1 MASLAGKSEKV
12 NKSLSYSVMDGAA
25 FAAMLGLTQSYIAP
39 FALALKATTAQIG
52 LLTSIPSLMMAL
64 SQLTAPEL
72 VKKAGSRKAMILPAV
87 ALHALL
93 WLPIF
98 LVPFLFPSGKVWWL
112 IGLVSISTVAGAIAN
127 PAWGSMMADLVPQR
141 IRGRYFSA
149 RGRISNI
156 VALVFGFAAGGL
168 LQLVGSNVFRGFEIL
183 FAGAMVFRM
192 VSLYFLT
199 KMYEPPAAPT
209 NGHQVNLVEMIKD
222 IGKSNLG
229 RFTVFVALMSFSTNI
244 SAPFFTVYM
253 LRDLHFSYLSFVIVN
268 TAGSIATIL
277 FVTYWGRRADRAGN
291 VRIIRI
297 ACFLI
302 PLVPIA
308 WLINKHVWFLVFVQV
323 FASFAWAG
331 FDLANMNFVYDASPP
346 EERTRRIALFNA
358 MNGTAVCLGALTG
371 GLLATRLPPLFG
383 YSLLS
388 LFALSGILRAFVGM
402 FLLRRVKEVR
412 HVPKVRLPDLL
423 FSRRHTTP
431 SSTEYR
437 LARSRFRRSG
447 TV

>member
-1 MASLAGKSEKV
+1 MASFTGKSEKV
-12 NKSLSYSVMDGAA
+12 NKSLRYSILDGSA
-25 FAAMLGLTQSYIAP
+25 FSAMFGFTQNYISP

-64 SQLTAPEL
+64 SQLSAPEL

-87 ALHALL
+87 LLHALM

-98 LVPFLFPSGKVWWL
+98 LVPYLMPNHKVWWL
-112 IGLVSISTVAGAIAN
+112 IAFVTLSTVAGAIAN

-156 VALVFGFAAGGL
+156 VMLVFGFIAGGI
-168 LQLVGSNVFRGFEIL
+168 LQLVQPNVFVGFAIL
-183 FAGAMVFRM
+183 FGGAIVFRLI
-192 VSLYFLT
+192 SLYFLT
-199 KMYEPPAAPT
+199 RMYEPPDAKPQSKQ
-209 NGHQVNLVEMIKD
+209 GGLMDLIRD
-222 IGKSNLG
+222 IGSSNLG
-229 RFTVFVALMSFSTNI
+229 HFTLFVALMSFCTNI

-268 TAGSIATIL
+268 SAGSLATIL

-308 WLINKHVWFLVFVQV
+308 WLISKQVWFLVIVQT

-331 FDLANMNFVYDASPP
+331 FDLANVNFLYDAAPP

-358 MNGTAVCLGALTG
+358 MNGVAVCLGALTG

-383 YSLLS
+383 FSLLS
-388 LFALSGILRAFVGM
+388 LFALSGVLRAIVAAV
-402 FLLRRVKEVR
+402 LLRRVREVR
-412 HVPKVRLPDLL
+412 SVPRVRLASLL
-423 FSRRHTTP
+423 FARHRDP
-431 SSTEYR
+431 GSYTEYR
-437 LARSRFRRSG
+437 LGRARFRRTG
-447 TV
+447 V

>member
-1 MASLAGKSEKV
+1 MASLEGKSAKV

-25 FAAMLGLTQSYIAP
+25 FSAMLGLTQNYISP
-39 FALALKATTAQIG
+39 FALALKATTAEIG
-52 LLTSIPSLMMAL
+52 LLTSIPSLMMAM
-64 SQLTAPEL
+64 SQLAAPTL
-72 VKKAGSRKAMILPAV
+72 VSRAGSRKAMILPAV
-87 ALHALL
+87 ALHAVL

-98 LVPFLFPSGKVWWL
+98 LVPFLMPTQKVWWL
-112 IGLVSISTVAGAIAN
+112 IGLVAASTVAGAIAN

-141 IRGRYFSA
+141 IRGRYFSS
-149 RGRISNI
+149 RGRIANI
-156 VALVFGFAAGGL
+156 VALVFGFVGGGI
-168 LQLVGSNVFRGFEIL
+168 LQLVGSSVLRGFEIL

-199 KMYEPPAAPT
+199 KMYEPPAT
-209 NGHQVNLVEMIKD
+209 STIGDQLNLLDMLKH
-222 IGKSNLG
+222 IGSSNLG
-229 RFTVFVALMSFSTNI
+229 RFTLFVALMSFCTNI

-268 TAGSIATIL
+268 TAGSLATIL

-297 ACFLI
+297 ACILV

-308 WLINKHVWFLVFVQV
+308 WLISKHVWFLVIVQT

-331 FDLANMNFVYDASPP
+331 FDLANMNFVYDAARP

-388 LFALSGILRAFVGM
+388 LFALSGALRAIVGG
-402 FLLRRVKEVR
+402 FLLRRVQEVR
-412 HVPKVRLPDLL
+412 HVPKVGLVNLL
-423 FSRRHTTP
+423 FSRHRDQGAH
-431 SSTEYR
+431 TEYR
-437 LARSRFRRSG
+437 LGRARFRRTG
-447 TV
+447 V

>member
-1 MASLAGKSEKV
+1 MASLEGKSAKV

-25 FAAMLGLTQSYIAP
+25 FSAMLGLTQSYISP

-52 LLTSIPSLMMAL
+52 LLTSIPSLMMAI
-64 SQLTAPEL
+64 SQLAAPTL
-72 VKKAGSRKAMILPAV
+72 VNKAGSRKAMILPAV
-87 ALHALL
+87 ALHAVL

-98 LVPFLFPSGKVWWL
+98 LVPLLMPTLKVWWL
-112 IGLVSISTVAGAIAN
+112 IGLVALSTVAGAIAN

-141 IRGRYFSA
+141 IRGRYFSS

-156 VALVFGFAAGGL
+156 VALVFGFAGGGI

-192 VSLYFLT
+192 VSLYFLN
-199 KMYEPPAAPT
+199 KMYEPPAT
-209 NGHQVNLVEMIKD
+209 STSGQLNLLGMLKD
-222 IGKSNLG
+222 VGSSNLG
-229 RFTVFVALMSFSTNI
+229 RFTLFVALMSFCTNI

-268 TAGSIATIL
+268 TAGSLATIL

-297 ACFLI
+297 ACVLV

-308 WLINKHVWFLVFVQV
+308 WLISKHVWFLVIVQT

-331 FDLANMNFVYDASPP
+331 FDLANMNFVYDAAPP

-358 MNGTAVCLGALTG
+358 MNGTAVCLGAITG

-388 LFALSGILRAFVGM
+388 LFALSGVLRAIVGG
-402 FLLRRVKEVR
+402 FLLRRVQEVR
-412 HVPKVRLPDLL
+412 HVPRVGLVDLL
-423 FSRRHTTP
+423 FSRHRDPGAH
-431 SSTEYR
+431 TEYR
-437 LARSRFRRSG
+437 LGRTRFRRTG
-447 TV
+447 V

>member
-1 MASLAGKSEKV
+1 MASLEGKSQKV
-12 NKSLSYSVMDGAA
+12 NKSLSYSIMDGAA
-25 FAAMLGLTQSYIAP
+25 FSAMLGLTQSYIAP
-39 FALALKATTAQIG
+39 FALALQATTAQIG

-64 SQLTAPEL
+64 SQLTAPQL

-87 ALHALL
+87 ALHAVL

-98 LVPFLFPSGKVWWL
+98 LVPFLIPSAKVWWL
-112 IGLVSISTVAGAIAN
+112 IGLVSLSTVAGAIAN

-149 RGRISNI
+149 RGRISNT
-156 VALVFGFAAGGL
+156 VALVFGFAAGGI
-168 LQLVGSNVFRGFEIL
+168 LQLVGSNVFHGFEIL
-183 FAGAMVFRM
+183 FAGAVVFRM

-199 KMYEPPAAPT
+199 KMYEPPAAEA
-209 NGHQVNLVEMIKD
+209 NGHQLNLIDMIKD
-222 IGKSNLG
+222 IGSSNLG
-229 RFTVFVALMSFSTNI
+229 RFTVFVAMMSFCTNI

-253 LRDLHFSYLSFVIVN
+253 LRDLHFNYLSFVIVN
-268 TAGSIATIL
+268 TAGALATIL

-297 ACFLI
+297 ACVLI

-308 WLINKHVWFLVFVQV
+308 WLISKHVWFLVIVQT

-371 GLLATRLPPLFG
+371 GLLANRLPPLFG

-388 LFALSGILRAFVGM
+388 LFALSGVLRAFVGV
-402 FLLRRVKEVR
+402 FLLRRVREVR
-412 HVPKVRLPDLL
+412 HVPRVGLTDLL
-423 FSRRHTTP
+423 LSRRHVTP
-431 SSTEYR
+431 ATTEYR

-447 TV
+447 NV